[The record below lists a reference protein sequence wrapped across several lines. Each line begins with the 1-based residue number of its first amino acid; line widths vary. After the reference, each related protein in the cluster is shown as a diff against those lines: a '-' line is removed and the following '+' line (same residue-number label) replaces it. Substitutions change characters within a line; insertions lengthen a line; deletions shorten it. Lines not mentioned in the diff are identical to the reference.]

1 MKVEDASRLSLAVET
16 YSREETVAFG
26 AALAER
32 LREGDVVEMDGDL
45 GAGKTALTE
54 GIARGLAV
62 RGAVS
67 SPTFTLLI
75 DHAAGPRGLPL
86 HHFDAY
92 RLQDADEF
100 LQLGFD
106 EIVGSGGVTVVEWA
120 GRVRAALP
128 AEVVRVVA
136 SRRDALGEDVRRL
149 DVAFPAG
156 REDDAA
162 ALGRFVGST
171 RSREEGT
178 PC

>member
-1 MKVEDASRLSLAVET
+1 MGPESALALTVDT
-16 YSREETVAFG
+16 FSREETVDFG
-26 AALAER
+26 VALAGR

-54 GIARGLAV
+54 GIACGLAV

-75 DHAAGPRGLPL
+75 DHAAGPCGLPL

-100 LQLGFD
+100 LHLGFD

-120 GRVRAALP
+120 GRVRSALP
-128 AEVVRVVA
+128 SEAVRIVA
-136 SRRDALGEDVRRL
+136 SRRDELGEDVRRL
-149 DVAFPAG
+149 DVAFPQG

-162 ALGRFVGST
+162 ALARFVDTMARG
-171 RSREEGT
+171 REEGT